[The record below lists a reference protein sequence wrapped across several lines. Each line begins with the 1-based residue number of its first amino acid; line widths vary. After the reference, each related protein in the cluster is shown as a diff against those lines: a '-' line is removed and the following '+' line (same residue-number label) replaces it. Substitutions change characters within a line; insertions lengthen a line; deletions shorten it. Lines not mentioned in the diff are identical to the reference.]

1 MAGIGKTTF
10 AVHAAHRL
18 AGSFPDGQFFLPL
31 HAHTAGQR
39 PVSPAV
45 ALASLLLTAG
55 VPAAQIPPGLD
66 ARAGRWRDHVAG
78 KKILLLLDDAAGHEQ
93 VRPLLPGTAG
103 SLVLVTSRRRLA
115 ALEDAAVISLDTL
128 PPHEAA
134 VLLGR
139 LAAREGIGPGD
150 VAVAEITRLC
160 GYLPLAIGMLASQL
174 RHHPA
179 RTTAVL
185 AADLTATKDR
195 LALMHTENRSVAA
208 AFGLSYTDLTPGT
221 QRLFRRLGLVPG
233 PSFDA
238 YAAAALDGT
247 SLMMARRNLDELY
260 DQHLLTEPTP
270 GRYQLHDLLRE
281 HARVLAADDDI
292 AESDAAVDRL
302 LDYYLYAVLA
312 AGQHIV
318 TRAVPLGRPLPG
330 RPPAGTPDLSTL
342 EHAAAWLEAERAN
355 LHAAAEYAAK
365 SGRSQ
370 HAVQIPAA
378 MGGFLGRHGHW
389 DQAAVLQTTAL
400 TAAHSAGDRRGE
412 AQALQELG
420 LLGWLTGDYPAAADH
435 LARAVTLYGEIGD
448 RLGQAYALNP
458 LGVVQALTGDYP
470 AALASHQRAL
480 AIAQDLSDRAA
491 EAVALNYL
499 GSAQQQTGD
508 YAAAAANLAR
518 VRELY
523 RRLGHRYGQAQAL
536 RDLGKLQQATGD
548 YPAAT
553 ASHQQALQM
562 FRALGARPGQ
572 AWALNDLGMAQQLTG
587 DYPAAAASH
596 QQALQMFHELGYRLG
611 LAEAQ
616 NNLGQLATRTDDTRH
631 ARHYHTRA
639 LAIAR
644 DIGVPLEEARAL
656 EGIGQSYLVDSSPA
670 QAATHLEQALKVYQR
685 IGAPDARRIQKTL
698 HRHGLTSITTEPRAL
713 TGQAGRRSTS
723 RHR

>member
-1 MAGIGKTTF
+1 
-10 AVHAAHRL
+10 
-18 AGSFPDGQFFLPL
+18 
-31 HAHTAGQR
+31 
-39 PVSPAV
+39 
-45 ALASLLLTAG
+45 
-55 VPAAQIPPGLD
+55 
-66 ARAGRWRDHVAG
+66 
-78 KKILLLLDDAAGHEQ
+78 
-93 VRPLLPGTAG
+93 
-103 SLVLVTSRRRLA
+103 
-115 ALEDAAVISLDTL
+115 
-128 PPHEAA
+128 
-134 VLLGR
+134 
-139 LAAREGIGPGD
+139 
-150 VAVAEITRLC
+150 
-160 GYLPLAIGMLASQL
+160 MLASQL

-179 RTTAVL
+179 RTTAGL
-185 AADLTATKDR
+185 AADLAATNDR
-195 LALMHTENRSVAA
+195 LALMHSENRSVAA
-208 AFGLSYTDLTPGT
+208 AFGLSYADLTPGA

-233 PSFDA
+233 PGFDA

-247 SLMMARRNLDELY
+247 SLTMARRNLDELY
-260 DQHLLTEPTP
+260 DQHLLTEPTS

-302 LDYYLYAVLA
+302 LDYYLYTVLA

-318 TRAVPLGRPLPG
+318 TRAVPLGRRLPG

-342 EHAAAWLEAERAN
+342 EHAAAWLEAERTN
-355 LHAAAEYAAK
+355 LHAAAEYAAG

-400 TAAHSAGDRRGE
+400 TAAHSAGDQRGE

-420 LLGWLTGDYPAAADH
+420 LLAWLTGDFPASADH
-435 LARAVTLYGEIGD
+435 LARAVTLYGEVGD
-448 RLGQAYALNP
+448 LLGQAYALNP

-470 AALASHQRAL
+470 AALASHQQAL
-480 AIAQDLSDRAA
+480 TIAQDLGDRAA

-499 GSAQQQTGD
+499 GSAQQQAGD
-508 YAAAAANLAR
+508 YPAAAANLAR

-523 RRLGHRYGQAQAL
+523 QRLGHRYGLAQAL

-562 FRALGARPGQ
+562 FRDLGARPGQ

-596 QQALQMFHELGYRLG
+596 QQALQIFRDLGYRLG

-616 NNLGQLATRTDDTRH
+616 NNLGQLATRTDDTSH
-631 ARHYHTRA
+631 ARHYHAGA
-639 LAIAR
+639 LDIAR
-644 DIGVPLEEARAL
+644 EIGVPLEEARAL
-656 EGIGQSYLVDSSPA
+656 EGIGQSYLVESSPA
-670 QAATHLEQALKVYQR
+670 QAAAQLEQARRIYQR
-685 IGAPDARRIQKTL
+685 IGAPDARRIEKTL
-698 HRHGLTSITTEPRAL
+698 RRHGLTSFITDSPEIGSEAL
-713 TGQAGRRSTS
+713 LLARDD
-723 RHR
+723 